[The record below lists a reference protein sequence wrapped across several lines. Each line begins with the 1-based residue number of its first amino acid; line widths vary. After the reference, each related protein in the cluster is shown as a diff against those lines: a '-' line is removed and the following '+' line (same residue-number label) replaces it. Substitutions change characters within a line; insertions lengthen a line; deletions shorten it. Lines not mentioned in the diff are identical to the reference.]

1 MRLNNRL
8 TILQFMEIG
17 SDEGLEY
24 EIDESSRDEGFVYIS
39 SNTLLGLAAAIE
51 EVHMWD
57 DEKGQWNCTPEE
69 NMNIDEFADDDD
81 ISKYTHIM
89 VLHEYE

>member
-1 MRLNNRL
+1 MGIDN
-8 TILQFMEIG
+8 
-17 SDEGLEY
+17 DEGLEY
-24 EIDESSRDEGFVYIS
+24 EIDESSRDEGFVYIR

-51 EVHMWD
+51 EVHMWK

-89 VLHEYE
+89 ILHEYE

>member
-1 MRLNNRL
+1 MG
-8 TILQFMEIG
+8 IG
-17 SDEGLEY
+17 SDEDLEY